1 METNFARWRQAG
13 ITSADTPWYIY
24 GMSRA
29 FVREDDFKEQ
39 APLRPMPTLPVGVKN
54 YITRAGAD
62 GLRAEV
68 AKLDEERSKAAVAKD
83 RAQVA
88 NVDARIARV
97 EDILRSVTIVE
108 PAAAEE
114 VRFGA
119 NVTVKYPSG
128 DVEVFRVVGVNEIDL
143 ERNFISWQSPLARAL
158 MGAKAGDVVKFKA
171 PAGEQRLEVL
181 KVEY

>member
-1 METNFARWRQAG
+1 MR
-13 ITSADTPWYIY
+13 
-24 GMSRA
+24 
-29 FVREDDFKEQ
+29 
-39 APLRPMPTLPVGVKN
+39 PLPTLPAGVKN
-54 YITRAGAD
+54 YITREGAD

-68 AKLDEERSKAAVAKD
+68 VKLDEERSRAAVAKD
-83 RAQVA
+83 RVQVS
-88 NVDARIARV
+88 NLDQRIARV
-97 EDILRSVTIVE
+97 EEILRSVTVVE

-143 ERNFISWQSPLARAL
+143 ERNFISWQSPLAKAL
-158 MGAKAGDVVKFKA
+158 MNSKAGDIVKFKA

-181 KVEY
+181 KVQY

>member
-1 METNFARWRQAG
+1 
-13 ITSADTPWYIY
+13 
-24 GMSRA
+24 MSRA

-39 APLRPMPTLPVGVKN
+39 APLRPLPTLPAGAKN
-54 YITRAGAD
+54 YITREGAD
-62 GLRAEV
+62 DLRAE
-68 AKLDEERSKAAVAKD
+68 AARMEEERSRLAAAKD
-83 RAQVA
+83 RVQVS
-88 NVDARIARV
+88 NLDQRIARV
-97 EDILRSVTIVE
+97 EEILRSVTVVE

-143 ERNFISWQSPLARAL
+143 ERNFISWQSPLAKAL
-158 MGAKAGDVVKFKA
+158 MAAKAGDVVKFKA

>member
-1 METNFARWRQAG
+1 
-13 ITSADTPWYIY
+13 
-24 GMSRA
+24 MSRA

-39 APLRPMPTLPVGVKN
+39 APLRPLPTLPAGVKN
-54 YITRAGAD
+54 YITKEGAEA
-62 GLRAEV
+62 LRAEV
-68 AKLDEERSKAAVAKD
+68 NRLDAERSRLAGAND
-83 RAQVA
+83 RVMLGNLDQ
-88 NVDARIARV
+88 RIARL
-97 EDILRSVTIVE
+97 EEILGSVTVVE

-143 ERNFISWQSPLARAL
+143 ERNFISWQSPLAKAL
-158 MGAKAGDVVKFKA
+158 MNSKAGDVVRFKA

>member
-1 METNFARWRQAG
+1 
-13 ITSADTPWYIY
+13 
-24 GMSRA
+24 MSRA

-39 APLRPMPTLPVGVKN
+39 APLRPLPTLPAGVKN
-54 YITRAGAD
+54 YITKEGAEA
-62 GLRAEV
+62 LRAEV

-83 RAQVA
+83 RGQVA
-88 NVDARIARV
+88 NVDARIARL
-97 EDILRSVTIVE
+97 EEILGSVTVVE

-119 NVTVKYPSG
+119 NVTVRYPSG

-143 ERNFISWQSPLARAL
+143 ERNFISWQSPLAKAL
-158 MGAKAGDVVKFKA
+158 MNSKAGEVVRFKA
-171 PAGEQRLEVL
+171 PAGEQRFEVL

>member
-1 METNFARWRQAG
+1 
-13 ITSADTPWYIY
+13 
-24 GMSRA
+24 MSRA

-39 APLRPMPTLPVGVKN
+39 APLRPLPTLPPGVKD
-54 YITRAGAD
+54 YITREGAD
-62 GLRAEV
+62 ALRADAGRME
-68 AKLDEERSKAAVAKD
+68 EERSRLAAAKD
-83 RAQVA
+83 RVQVS
-88 NVDARIARV
+88 NLDQRIARV
-97 EDILRSVTIVE
+97 EEILRSVTVVE

-143 ERNFISWQSPLARAL
+143 ERNFISWQSPLAKAL
-158 MGAKAGDVVKFKA
+158 MGAKAGNVVKFRA

>member
-1 METNFARWRQAG
+1 
-13 ITSADTPWYIY
+13 
-24 GMSRA
+24 MSRA

-39 APLRPMPTLPVGVKN
+39 TALAPLPTLPPGVKN
-54 YITRAGAD
+54 YITKDGAETLRGEVNRLDAERSRLAGAND
-62 GLRAEV
+62 RV
-68 AKLDEERSKAAVAKD
+68 ALGSLD
-83 RAQVA
+83 Q
-88 NVDARIARV
+88 RIARV
-97 EDILRSVTIVE
+97 EEILRSVTVVE
-108 PAAAEE
+108 PAAADE

-143 ERNFISWQSPLARAL
+143 ERNFISWQSPLAKAL
-158 MGAKAGDVVKFKA
+158 MGARAGDVVKFKA

>member
-1 METNFARWRQAG
+1 
-13 ITSADTPWYIY
+13 
-24 GMSRA
+24 MSRA

-39 APLRPMPTLPVGVKN
+39 APLRPLPTLPAGVKN
-54 YITRAGAD
+54 YITREGAD
-62 GLRAEV
+62 ALRAE
-68 AKLDEERSKAAVAKD
+68 AARMEEERSRLAAAKD
-83 RAQVA
+83 RVQVS
-88 NVDARIARV
+88 NLDQRIARV
-97 EDILRSVTIVE
+97 EEILRSVTVVD

-143 ERNFISWQSPLARAL
+143 EKNFISWQSPLAKAL